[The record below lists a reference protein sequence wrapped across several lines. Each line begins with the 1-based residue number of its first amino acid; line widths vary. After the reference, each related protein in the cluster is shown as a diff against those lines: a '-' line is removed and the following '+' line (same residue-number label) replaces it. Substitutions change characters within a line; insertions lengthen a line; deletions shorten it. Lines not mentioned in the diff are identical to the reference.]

1 MPLAFAPFNAYWVA
15 PLSLGLA
22 ALLWR
27 RIPLS
32 QALLRGWLFGL
43 GMFGGGVHWVY
54 FSLHDYGQASP
65 VVAGLLTLLLVGY
78 LAVYPALVAAGMA
91 WARSLTAAP
100 SLILLLPALWTL
112 TEWLREWVL
121 TGFPWLALGYSQSD
135 SVLAGWAPLLGV
147 HGLCLLTAVLAGA
160 LALGVRGPMLARS
173 LALSLALLIL
183 ISGHL
188 LKEREWTRASPSK
201 FSVALIQGNI
211 EQDLKWRPEWR
222 RRTLDRYVSLTFDS
236 EPTDLVVWPETAL
249 PFYMDQLGAF
259 GPELSAR
266 LLRRGSLLLTGA
278 PTQVDGRV
286 YNSLVALGAADGA
299 YNKRHL
305 VPFGEF
311 IPMRGVLNVFSEYV
325 QIPMS
330 DFGRGEPQQ
339 PGFKLGSVRIGA
351 SICYEIIFPG
361 LIRRSLPQS
370 NVLVNVSND
379 AWFGNSL
386 APHQHLQIAR
396 LRAME
401 SERYVLRG
409 TNNGISAIIDATGAV
424 LARTPQFEAHAL
436 IGQWIPRTGATPY
449 VRWGATPSLLLALG
463 MLLAALL
470 SGRRKPS
477 VRV

>member
-1 MPLAFAPFNAYWVA
+1 MPLAFAPFDAYWVA
-15 PLSLGLA
+15 PLCMGLA

-27 RIPLS
+27 GIPLS
-32 QALLRGWLFGL
+32 RALWRGWLFGL

-91 WARSLTAAP
+91 SAQALTAAP
-100 SLILLLPALWTL
+100 SLLLLFPALWTL
-112 TEWLREWVL
+112 SEWLREWVL

-135 SVLAGWAPLLGV
+135 SVLAGWAPVLGV
-147 HGLCLLTAVLAGA
+147 HGLSLFAAVLAGA
-160 LALGVRGPMLARS
+160 LALMVNGTMVARS
-173 LALSLALLIL
+173 VALGLAALLL
-183 ISGHL
+183 FSGHL
-188 LKEREWTRASPSK
+188 LQRQEWTRALPQEL
-201 FSVALIQGNI
+201 SVTLVQGNI

-222 RRTLDRYVSLTFDS
+222 RKTLDRYVGLTFDAES
-236 EPTDLVVWPETAL
+236 TDLVIWPETAL

-266 LLRRGSLLLTGA
+266 LRRRGSLLLTGA
-278 PTQVDGRV
+278 PTQVDGQT
-286 YNSLVALGAADGA
+286 YNSLVALGSAAGA
-299 YNKRHL
+299 YNKQHL

-311 IPMRGVLNVFSEYV
+311 IPMRGLLHVFGDYV

-330 DFGRGEPQQ
+330 DFGRGDAQQ
-339 PGFKLGSVRIGA
+339 PGFELGSVRIGA

-361 LIRRSLPQS
+361 LIRRSLPES

-409 TNNGISAIIDATGAV
+409 TNNGISAIIDATGTV
-424 LARTPQFEAHAL
+424 LARTPQFEERTL

-449 VRWGATPSLLLALG
+449 ARWGATPSLLLALG

-470 SGRRKPS
+470 SRRRKPS
-477 VRV
+477 GRV